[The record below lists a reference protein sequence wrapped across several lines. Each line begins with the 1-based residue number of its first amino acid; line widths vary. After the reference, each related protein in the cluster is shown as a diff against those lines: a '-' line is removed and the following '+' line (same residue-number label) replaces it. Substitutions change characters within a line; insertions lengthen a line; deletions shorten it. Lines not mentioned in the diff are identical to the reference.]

1 MIHDW
6 WKNYLIISTDNP
18 WMRVFKVKAALKK
31 IRSQSETVAQI
42 DRVWLK
48 KNRSIPLSR
57 NVFSK
62 TRILRA
68 LLYQC
73 KNDWHTNCFYKLNF
87 HIIYYH
93 STWRREMFPFGRYCH
108 INHSYFKTGTDNDV
122 SILCSD
128 EIAAYLYESILEFF
142 LNCMERDA
150 RFDCA
155 SSEILF
161 GKLNLFHVLEYIV
174 FETVS
179 PLIVV
184 LKFVSLDSIRENLYI
199 I

>member
-1 MIHDW
+1 MRIERATVFDTSLSRFFMIIHLLFCENIYIRALLMIHDW

-122 SILCSD
+122 SIYF
-128 EIAAYLYESILEFF
+128 AAT
-142 LNCMERDA
+142 R
-150 RFDCA
+150 
-155 SSEILF
+155 
-161 GKLNLFHVLEYIV
+161 
-174 FETVS
+174 S
-179 PLIVV
+179 PLIYTKV
-184 LKFVSLDSIRENLYI
+184 FWNSFSIVWSEIRDLIVHQARYCSGN
-199 I
+199 